1 MIRVVI
7 ADDQREAR
15 LGIRWSL
22 ESDPE
27 IRVVAECSNGEDAV
41 SVSSRLGPDV
51 VTMDVRMPG
60 IGGLSATKEILTL
73 TQARVLVVT
82 TYDFDEYAF
91 EALDNGASGFLTK
104 DTDAVQL
111 VAAVRSVANGDA
123 VLTPRVTAELLRR
136 WRPSERKPSSLGLTR
151 REEDFVRLV
160 GRGCT
165 SAEIAAALQLN
176 EGGVRVSICRLLT
189 KLGLRDRVQVVRFAY
204 ENGLT

>member
-1 MIRVVI
+1 M
-7 ADDQREAR
+7 
-15 LGIRWSL
+15 
-22 ESDPE
+22 
-27 IRVVAECSNGEDAV
+27 

-51 VTMDVRMPG
+51 VAMDVRMPG
-60 IGGLSATKEILTL
+60 LGGLSATKEILTL

-136 WRPSERKPSSLGLTR
+136 WRPPERKPRSLGLTR

-160 GRGCT
+160 GRGHT
-165 SAEIAAALQLN
+165 NAEIAAALQLS